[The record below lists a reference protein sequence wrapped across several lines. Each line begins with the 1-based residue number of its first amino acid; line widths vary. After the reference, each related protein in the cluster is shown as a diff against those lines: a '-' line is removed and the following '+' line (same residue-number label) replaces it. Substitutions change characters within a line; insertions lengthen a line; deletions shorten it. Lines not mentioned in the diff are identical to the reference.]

1 MNEHDIV
8 ETDMNVFREGFYI
21 PEGSFGVIVSV
32 LSQDE
37 AYIVEFNNIKNNP
50 VITMYHNEIAIIK
63 PE

>member
-1 MNEHDIV
+1 MDI
-8 ETDMNVFREGFYI
+8 FREGFYI